1 MIYEVR
7 TYDIKGG
14 SQAEVERRF
23 GEAYENRKKFSEL
36 AAFFHTEIGPLNQIV
51 HIWAYESLAERDE
64 RRGKMAADPAWQAW
78 IKVSS
83 QYFVNMENKVMKEAP
98 FFRAKFS
105 GPDEVGSR

>member
-1 MIYEVR
+1 M
-7 TYDIKGG
+7 
-14 SQAEVERRF
+14 Q
-23 GEAYENRKKFSEL
+23 
-36 AAFFHTEIGPLNQIV
+36 
-51 HIWAYESLAERDE
+51 
-64 RRGKMAADPAWQAW
+64 ADPAWQAW